1 MTGRRQNSIGDR
13 VLMALVF
20 LFLYAPIIILIV
32 FSFNAGT
39 SSSVWKGFSLKWYES
54 LLSNRL
60 IMNSVYTTLMV
71 SLLSTI
77 VAAIA
82 GTFAAIGLYAMSR
95 RRRAI
100 VNSVNNIPMM
110 NADIVTGVSLCLLFV
125 VFFNGWGAFAGWV
138 NSWQSAV
145 VLPERLTMGFGTLLI
160 AHICF
165 NIPYVILSVGPKLRQ
180 MDRNLIDAAQDL
192 GCTWMQA
199 FWRVVIPEIQMTV
212 ADYMRQVHTWCKE
225 YVENFEKKGGNLIFT
240 GSTGVGKTFLTNCIA
255 KALIDQYQSVIYLSS
270 NDLFDVFSKNKFHY
284 DTEEEMKD
292 MYQYILDCDLLIIDD
307 LGTELNNTFVSSQL
321 FYCINERLLRKKSTI
336 ISTNLSMTM
345 LRDTY
350 SDRISSRII
359 SQYSIIPLYGDDIR
373 TKIV

>member
-1 MTGRRQNSIGDR
+1 MSLNNSQYNAIMRIYNQRQFQDKYEQDQRREEVYQKVPQIRQIEDEISSQAVRCARKLLDGDT
-13 VLMALVF
+13 
-20 LFLYAPIIILIV
+20 
-32 FSFNAGT
+32 NA
-39 SSSVWKGFSLKWYES
+39 KEELKQHIEDLREQKEV
-54 LLSNRL
+54 LLSAFGFPADYMEMHYACPECQDTGYVDGRKCRCFKKEEIRL
-60 IMNSVYTTLMV
+60 LYSQSNIEEV
-71 SLLSTI
+71 LLRENFDS
-77 VAAIA
+77 
-82 GTFAAIGLYAMSR
+82 FSYEYY
-95 RRRAI
+95 
-100 VNSVNNIPMM
+100 
-110 NADIVTGVSLCLLFV
+110 D
-125 VFFNGWGAFAGWV
+125 
-138 NSWQSAV
+138 
-145 VLPERLTMGFGTLLI
+145 
-160 AHICF
+160 
-165 NIPYVILSVGPKLRQ
+165 
-180 MDRNLIDAAQDL
+180 D
-192 GCTWMQA
+192 
-199 FWRVVIPEIQMTV
+199 RVVIPEIQMTV

-225 YVENFEKKGGNLIFT
+225 YVENFDAGERDMTKYIIGAISEMDTPLTPSAEGNLIFT

>member
-1 MTGRRQNSIGDR
+1 MSLNNSQYNAIMRIYNQRQFQDKYEQDQRREEVYQKVPQIRQIEDEISSQAVRCARKLLDGD
-13 VLMALVF
+13 A
-20 LFLYAPIIILIV
+20 
-32 FSFNAGT
+32 NA
-39 SSSVWKGFSLKWYES
+39 KEELKQHIEDLREQKEV
-54 LLSNRL
+54 LLSAFGFPADYMEMHYACPECQDTGYVDGRKCRCFKKEEIRL
-60 IMNSVYTTLMV
+60 LYSQSNIEEV
-71 SLLSTI
+71 LLRENFDS
-77 VAAIA
+77 
-82 GTFAAIGLYAMSR
+82 FSYEYY
-95 RRRAI
+95 
-100 VNSVNNIPMM
+100 
-110 NADIVTGVSLCLLFV
+110 D
-125 VFFNGWGAFAGWV
+125 
-138 NSWQSAV
+138 
-145 VLPERLTMGFGTLLI
+145 
-160 AHICF
+160 
-165 NIPYVILSVGPKLRQ
+165 
-180 MDRNLIDAAQDL
+180 D
-192 GCTWMQA
+192 
-199 FWRVVIPEIQMTV
+199 RVVIPEIQMTV

>member
-1 MTGRRQNSIGDR
+1 MSLNNSQYNAIMRIYNQRQFQDKYEQDQRREEVYQKVPQIRQIEDEISSQAVRCARKLLDGDT
-13 VLMALVF
+13 
-20 LFLYAPIIILIV
+20 
-32 FSFNAGT
+32 NA
-39 SSSVWKGFSLKWYES
+39 KEELKQHIEDLREQKEV
-54 LLSNRL
+54 LLSAFGFPADYMEMHYACPECQDTGYVDGRKCRCFKKEEIRL
-60 IMNSVYTTLMV
+60 LYSQSNNEEV
-71 SLLSTI
+71 LLRENFDS
-77 VAAIA
+77 
-82 GTFAAIGLYAMSR
+82 FSYEYY
-95 RRRAI
+95 
-100 VNSVNNIPMM
+100 
-110 NADIVTGVSLCLLFV
+110 D
-125 VFFNGWGAFAGWV
+125 
-138 NSWQSAV
+138 
-145 VLPERLTMGFGTLLI
+145 
-160 AHICF
+160 
-165 NIPYVILSVGPKLRQ
+165 
-180 MDRNLIDAAQDL
+180 D
-192 GCTWMQA
+192 
-199 FWRVVIPEIQMTV
+199 RVVIPEIQMTV

-307 LGTELNNTFVSSQL
+307 LGTELNNAFVSSQL

>member
-1 MTGRRQNSIGDR
+1 MSLNNSQYNAIMRIYNQRQFQDKYEQDQRREEVYQRVPQIRQIEDEISSQAVRCARKLLDGDT
-13 VLMALVF
+13 
-20 LFLYAPIIILIV
+20 
-32 FSFNAGT
+32 NA
-39 SSSVWKGFSLKWYES
+39 KEELKQHIEDLREQKEV
-54 LLSNRL
+54 LLSAFGFPADYMEMHYACPECQDTGYVDGRKCRCFKKEEIRL
-60 IMNSVYTTLMV
+60 LYSQSNIEEV
-71 SLLSTI
+71 LLRENFDS
-77 VAAIA
+77 
-82 GTFAAIGLYAMSR
+82 FSYEYY
-95 RRRAI
+95 
-100 VNSVNNIPMM
+100 
-110 NADIVTGVSLCLLFV
+110 D
-125 VFFNGWGAFAGWV
+125 
-138 NSWQSAV
+138 
-145 VLPERLTMGFGTLLI
+145 
-160 AHICF
+160 
-165 NIPYVILSVGPKLRQ
+165 
-180 MDRNLIDAAQDL
+180 D
-192 GCTWMQA
+192 
-199 FWRVVIPEIQMTV
+199 RVVIPEIQMTV

>member
-1 MTGRRQNSIGDR
+1 MSLNNSQYNAIMRIYNQRQFQDKYEQDQRREEVYQKVPQIRQIEDEISSQAVRCARKLLDGDT
-13 VLMALVF
+13 
-20 LFLYAPIIILIV
+20 
-32 FSFNAGT
+32 NA
-39 SSSVWKGFSLKWYES
+39 KEELKQHIEDLREQKEV
-54 LLSNRL
+54 LLSAFGFPADYMEMHYACPECQDTGYVDGRKCRCFKKEEIRL
-60 IMNSVYTTLMV
+60 LYSQSNIEEV
-71 SLLSTI
+71 LLRENFDS
-77 VAAIA
+77 
-82 GTFAAIGLYAMSR
+82 FSYEYY
-95 RRRAI
+95 
-100 VNSVNNIPMM
+100 
-110 NADIVTGVSLCLLFV
+110 D
-125 VFFNGWGAFAGWV
+125 
-138 NSWQSAV
+138 
-145 VLPERLTMGFGTLLI
+145 
-160 AHICF
+160 
-165 NIPYVILSVGPKLRQ
+165 
-180 MDRNLIDAAQDL
+180 D
-192 GCTWMQA
+192 
-199 FWRVVIPEIQMTV
+199 RVVIPEIQMTV

-307 LGTELNNTFVSSQL
+307 LGTELINTFVSSQL

>member
-1 MTGRRQNSIGDR
+1 MSLNNSQYNAIMRIYNQRQFQDKYEQDQRREEVYQKVPQIRQIEDEISSQAVRCARKLLDGDT
-13 VLMALVF
+13 
-20 LFLYAPIIILIV
+20 
-32 FSFNAGT
+32 NA
-39 SSSVWKGFSLKWYES
+39 KEELKQHIEDLREQKEV
-54 LLSNRL
+54 LLSAFGFPADYMEMHYACPECQDTGYVDGRKCRCFKKEEIRL
-60 IMNSVYTTLMV
+60 LYSQSNIEEV
-71 SLLSTI
+71 LLRENFDS
-77 VAAIA
+77 
-82 GTFAAIGLYAMSR
+82 FSYEYY
-95 RRRAI
+95 
-100 VNSVNNIPMM
+100 
-110 NADIVTGVSLCLLFV
+110 D
-125 VFFNGWGAFAGWV
+125 
-138 NSWQSAV
+138 
-145 VLPERLTMGFGTLLI
+145 
-160 AHICF
+160 
-165 NIPYVILSVGPKLRQ
+165 
-180 MDRNLIDAAQDL
+180 D
-192 GCTWMQA
+192 
-199 FWRVVIPEIQMTV
+199 RVVIPEIQMTV

-284 DTEEEMKD
+284 DTEEKMKD

>member
-1 MTGRRQNSIGDR
+1 MSLNNSQYNAIMRIYNQRQFQDKYEQDQRREEVYQKVPQIRQIEDEISSQAVRCARKLLDGDT
-13 VLMALVF
+13 
-20 LFLYAPIIILIV
+20 
-32 FSFNAGT
+32 NA
-39 SSSVWKGFSLKWYES
+39 KEELKQHIEDLREQKEV
-54 LLSNRL
+54 LLSAFGFPADYMEMHYACPECQDTGYVDGRKCRCFKKEEIRL
-60 IMNSVYTTLMV
+60 LYSQSNIEEV
-71 SLLSTI
+71 LLRENFDS
-77 VAAIA
+77 
-82 GTFAAIGLYAMSR
+82 FSYEYY
-95 RRRAI
+95 
-100 VNSVNNIPMM
+100 
-110 NADIVTGVSLCLLFV
+110 D
-125 VFFNGWGAFAGWV
+125 
-138 NSWQSAV
+138 
-145 VLPERLTMGFGTLLI
+145 
-160 AHICF
+160 
-165 NIPYVILSVGPKLRQ
+165 
-180 MDRNLIDAAQDL
+180 D
-192 GCTWMQA
+192 
-199 FWRVVIPEIQMTV
+199 RVVIPEIQMTV

-240 GSTGVGKTFLTNCIA
+240 GSPGVGKTFLTNCIA

>member
-1 MTGRRQNSIGDR
+1 MSLNNSQYNAIMRIYNQRQFQDKYEQDQRREEVYQKVPQIRQIEDEISSQAVRCARKLLDGDT
-13 VLMALVF
+13 
-20 LFLYAPIIILIV
+20 
-32 FSFNAGT
+32 NA
-39 SSSVWKGFSLKWYES
+39 KEELKQHIEDLREQKEV
-54 LLSNRL
+54 LLSAFGFPADYMEMHYACPECQDTGYVDGRKCRCFKKEEIRL
-60 IMNSVYTTLMV
+60 LYSQSNIDEV
-71 SLLSTI
+71 LLRENFDS
-77 VAAIA
+77 
-82 GTFAAIGLYAMSR
+82 FSYEYY
-95 RRRAI
+95 
-100 VNSVNNIPMM
+100 
-110 NADIVTGVSLCLLFV
+110 D
-125 VFFNGWGAFAGWV
+125 
-138 NSWQSAV
+138 
-145 VLPERLTMGFGTLLI
+145 
-160 AHICF
+160 
-165 NIPYVILSVGPKLRQ
+165 
-180 MDRNLIDAAQDL
+180 D
-192 GCTWMQA
+192 
-199 FWRVVIPEIQMTV
+199 RVVIPEIQMTV

>member
-1 MTGRRQNSIGDR
+1 MSLNNSQYNAIMRIYNQRQFQDKYEQDQRREEVYQKVPQIRQIEDEISSQAVRCARKLLDGDT
-13 VLMALVF
+13 
-20 LFLYAPIIILIV
+20 
-32 FSFNAGT
+32 NA
-39 SSSVWKGFSLKWYES
+39 KEELKQHIEDLREQKEV
-54 LLSNRL
+54 LLSAFGFPADYMEMHYACPECQDTGYVDGRKCRCFKKEEIRL
-60 IMNSVYTTLMV
+60 LYSQSNIEEV
-71 SLLSTI
+71 LLRENFDS
-77 VAAIA
+77 
-82 GTFAAIGLYAMSR
+82 FSYEYY
-95 RRRAI
+95 
-100 VNSVNNIPMM
+100 
-110 NADIVTGVSLCLLFV
+110 DD
-125 VFFNGWGAFAGWV
+125 
-138 NSWQSAV
+138 Q
-145 VLPERLTMGFGTLLI
+145 
-160 AHICF
+160 
-165 NIPYVILSVGPKLRQ
+165 
-180 MDRNLIDAAQDL
+180 
-192 GCTWMQA
+192 
-199 FWRVVIPEIQMTV
+199 VVIPEIQMTV

>member
-1 MTGRRQNSIGDR
+1 MSLNNSQYNAIMRIYNQRQFQDKYEQDQRREEVYQKVPQIRQIEDEISSQAVRCARKLLDGDT
-13 VLMALVF
+13 
-20 LFLYAPIIILIV
+20 
-32 FSFNAGT
+32 NA
-39 SSSVWKGFSLKWYES
+39 KEELKQHIEDLREQKEV
-54 LLSNRL
+54 LLSAFGFPADYMEMHYACPECQDTGYVDGRKCRCFKKEEIRL
-60 IMNSVYTTLMV
+60 LYSQSNIEEV
-71 SLLSTI
+71 LLRENFES
-77 VAAIA
+77 
-82 GTFAAIGLYAMSR
+82 FSYEYY
-95 RRRAI
+95 
-100 VNSVNNIPMM
+100 
-110 NADIVTGVSLCLLFV
+110 D
-125 VFFNGWGAFAGWV
+125 
-138 NSWQSAV
+138 
-145 VLPERLTMGFGTLLI
+145 
-160 AHICF
+160 
-165 NIPYVILSVGPKLRQ
+165 
-180 MDRNLIDAAQDL
+180 D
-192 GCTWMQA
+192 
-199 FWRVVIPEIQMTV
+199 RVVIPEIQMTV

>member
-1 MTGRRQNSIGDR
+1 MSLNNSQYNAIMRIYNQRQFQDKYEQDQRREEVYQKVPQIRQIEDEISSQAVRCARKLLDGDT
-13 VLMALVF
+13 
-20 LFLYAPIIILIV
+20 
-32 FSFNAGT
+32 NA
-39 SSSVWKGFSLKWYES
+39 KEELKQHIEDLREQKEV
-54 LLSNRL
+54 LLSAFGFPADYMEMHYACPECQDTGYVDGRKCRCFKKEEIRL
-60 IMNSVYTTLMV
+60 LYSQSNIEEV
-71 SLLSTI
+71 LLRENFDS
-77 VAAIA
+77 
-82 GTFAAIGLYAMSR
+82 FSYEYY
-95 RRRAI
+95 
-100 VNSVNNIPMM
+100 
-110 NADIVTGVSLCLLFV
+110 D
-125 VFFNGWGAFAGWV
+125 
-138 NSWQSAV
+138 
-145 VLPERLTMGFGTLLI
+145 
-160 AHICF
+160 
-165 NIPYVILSVGPKLRQ
+165 
-180 MDRNLIDAAQDL
+180 D
-192 GCTWMQA
+192 
-199 FWRVVIPEIQMTV
+199 RVVIPEIQMTV

-359 SQYSIIPLYGDDIR
+359 SQYSISPLYGDDIR

>member
-1 MTGRRQNSIGDR
+1 MSLNNSQYNAIMRIYNQRQFQDKYEQDQRREEVYQKVPQIKQIEDEISSQAVRCARRLLDGDT
-13 VLMALVF
+13 
-20 LFLYAPIIILIV
+20 
-32 FSFNAGT
+32 NA
-39 SSSVWKGFSLKWYES
+39 KEELKQHIEDLREQKEV
-54 LLSNRL
+54 LLSAFGFPADYMEMHYACPECQDTGYVDGRKCRCFKKEEIRL
-60 IMNSVYTTLMV
+60 LYSQSNIEEV
-71 SLLSTI
+71 LLRENFDS
-77 VAAIA
+77 
-82 GTFAAIGLYAMSR
+82 FSYEYY
-95 RRRAI
+95 
-100 VNSVNNIPMM
+100 
-110 NADIVTGVSLCLLFV
+110 D
-125 VFFNGWGAFAGWV
+125 
-138 NSWQSAV
+138 
-145 VLPERLTMGFGTLLI
+145 
-160 AHICF
+160 
-165 NIPYVILSVGPKLRQ
+165 
-180 MDRNLIDAAQDL
+180 D
-192 GCTWMQA
+192 
-199 FWRVVIPEIQMTV
+199 RVVIPEIQMTV

>member
-1 MTGRRQNSIGDR
+1 MSLNNSQYNAIMRIYNQRQFQDKYEQDQRREEVYQKVPQIRQIEDEISSQAVRCARKLLDGDT
-13 VLMALVF
+13 
-20 LFLYAPIIILIV
+20 
-32 FSFNAGT
+32 NA
-39 SSSVWKGFSLKWYES
+39 KEELKQHIEDLREQKEV
-54 LLSNRL
+54 LLSAFGFPADYMEMHYACPECQDTGYVDGRKCRCFKKEEIRL
-60 IMNSVYTTLMV
+60 LYSQSNIEEV
-71 SLLSTI
+71 LLRENFDS
-77 VAAIA
+77 
-82 GTFAAIGLYAMSR
+82 FSYEYY
-95 RRRAI
+95 
-100 VNSVNNIPMM
+100 
-110 NADIVTGVSLCLLFV
+110 D
-125 VFFNGWGAFAGWV
+125 
-138 NSWQSAV
+138 
-145 VLPERLTMGFGTLLI
+145 
-160 AHICF
+160 
-165 NIPYVILSVGPKLRQ
+165 
-180 MDRNLIDAAQDL
+180 D
-192 GCTWMQA
+192 
-199 FWRVVIPEIQMTV
+199 RVVIPEIQMTV

-350 SDRISSRII
+350 SD
-359 SQYSIIPLYGDDIR
+359 LWDWFH
-373 TKIV
+373 

>member
-1 MTGRRQNSIGDR
+1 MSLNNSQYNAIMRIYNQRQFQDKYEQDQRREEVYQKVPQIRQIEDEISSQAVRCARKLFDGDT
-13 VLMALVF
+13 
-20 LFLYAPIIILIV
+20 
-32 FSFNAGT
+32 NA
-39 SSSVWKGFSLKWYES
+39 KEELKQHIEDLREQKEV
-54 LLSNRL
+54 LLSAFGFPADYMEMHYACPECQDTGYVDGRKCRCFKKEEIRL
-60 IMNSVYTTLMV
+60 LYSQSNIEEV
-71 SLLSTI
+71 LLRENFDS
-77 VAAIA
+77 
-82 GTFAAIGLYAMSR
+82 FSYEYY
-95 RRRAI
+95 
-100 VNSVNNIPMM
+100 
-110 NADIVTGVSLCLLFV
+110 D
-125 VFFNGWGAFAGWV
+125 
-138 NSWQSAV
+138 
-145 VLPERLTMGFGTLLI
+145 
-160 AHICF
+160 
-165 NIPYVILSVGPKLRQ
+165 
-180 MDRNLIDAAQDL
+180 D
-192 GCTWMQA
+192 
-199 FWRVVIPEIQMTV
+199 RVVIPEIQMTV

-307 LGTELNNTFVSSQL
+307 LGTELNNAFVSSQL

>member
-1 MTGRRQNSIGDR
+1 MSLNNSQYNAIMRIYNQRQFQDKYEQDQRREEVYQKVPQIRQIEDEISSQAVRCARKLLDGDT
-13 VLMALVF
+13 
-20 LFLYAPIIILIV
+20 
-32 FSFNAGT
+32 NA
-39 SSSVWKGFSLKWYES
+39 KEELKQHIEDLREQKEV
-54 LLSNRL
+54 LLSAFGFPADYMEMHYACPECQDTGYVDGRKCRCFKKEEIRL
-60 IMNSVYTTLMV
+60 LYSQSNIEEV
-71 SLLSTI
+71 LLRENFDS
-77 VAAIA
+77 
-82 GTFAAIGLYAMSR
+82 FSYEYY
-95 RRRAI
+95 
-100 VNSVNNIPMM
+100 
-110 NADIVTGVSLCLLFV
+110 D
-125 VFFNGWGAFAGWV
+125 
-138 NSWQSAV
+138 
-145 VLPERLTMGFGTLLI
+145 
-160 AHICF
+160 
-165 NIPYVILSVGPKLRQ
+165 
-180 MDRNLIDAAQDL
+180 D
-192 GCTWMQA
+192 
-199 FWRVVIPEIQMTV
+199 RVVIPEIQMTV

-225 YVENFEKKGGNLIFT
+225 YVENFEKKGDNLIFT

>member
-1 MTGRRQNSIGDR
+1 MSLNNSQYNAIMRIYNQRQFQDKYEQDQRREEVYQKVPQIRQIEDEISSQAVRCARKLLDGDT
-13 VLMALVF
+13 
-20 LFLYAPIIILIV
+20 
-32 FSFNAGT
+32 NA
-39 SSSVWKGFSLKWYES
+39 KEELKQHIEDLREQKEV
-54 LLSNRL
+54 LLSAFGFPADYMEMHYACPECQDTGYVDGRKCRCFKKEEIRL
-60 IMNSVYTTLMV
+60 LYSQSNIEEV
-71 SLLSTI
+71 LLRENFDS
-77 VAAIA
+77 
-82 GTFAAIGLYAMSR
+82 FSYEYY
-95 RRRAI
+95 
-100 VNSVNNIPMM
+100 
-110 NADIVTGVSLCLLFV
+110 D
-125 VFFNGWGAFAGWV
+125 
-138 NSWQSAV
+138 
-145 VLPERLTMGFGTLLI
+145 
-160 AHICF
+160 
-165 NIPYVILSVGPKLRQ
+165 
-180 MDRNLIDAAQDL
+180 D
-192 GCTWMQA
+192 
-199 FWRVVIPEIQMTV
+199 RVVIPEIQMTV

-321 FYCINERLLRKKSTI
+321 FYCINERLLLKKSTI

>member
-1 MTGRRQNSIGDR
+1 MTLNNSQYNAIMRIYNQRQFQDKYEQDQRREEVYQKVPQIRQIEDEISSQAVRCARKLLDGD
-13 VLMALVF
+13 A
-20 LFLYAPIIILIV
+20 
-32 FSFNAGT
+32 NA
-39 SSSVWKGFSLKWYES
+39 KEELKQHIEDLREQKEV
-54 LLSNRL
+54 LLSAFGFPADYMEMHYACPDCQDTGYVDGRKCRCFKKEEIRL
-60 IMNSVYTTLMV
+60 LYSQSNIEEV
-71 SLLSTI
+71 LLRENFDS
-77 VAAIA
+77 
-82 GTFAAIGLYAMSR
+82 FSYEYY
-95 RRRAI
+95 
-100 VNSVNNIPMM
+100 
-110 NADIVTGVSLCLLFV
+110 D
-125 VFFNGWGAFAGWV
+125 
-138 NSWQSAV
+138 
-145 VLPERLTMGFGTLLI
+145 
-160 AHICF
+160 
-165 NIPYVILSVGPKLRQ
+165 
-180 MDRNLIDAAQDL
+180 D
-192 GCTWMQA
+192 
-199 FWRVVIPEIQMTV
+199 RVVIPEIQMTV

>member
-1 MTGRRQNSIGDR
+1 MSLNNSQYNAIMRIYNQRQFQDKYEQDQRREEVYQKVPQIRQIEDEISSQAVRCARKLLDGDT
-13 VLMALVF
+13 
-20 LFLYAPIIILIV
+20 
-32 FSFNAGT
+32 NA
-39 SSSVWKGFSLKWYES
+39 KEELKQHIEDLREQKEV
-54 LLSNRL
+54 LLSAFGFPADYMEMHYACPECQDTGYVDGRKCRCFKKEEIRL
-60 IMNSVYTTLMV
+60 LYSQSNIEEV
-71 SLLSTI
+71 LLRENFDS
-77 VAAIA
+77 
-82 GTFAAIGLYAMSR
+82 FSYEYY
-95 RRRAI
+95 
-100 VNSVNNIPMM
+100 
-110 NADIVTGVSLCLLFV
+110 D
-125 VFFNGWGAFAGWV
+125 
-138 NSWQSAV
+138 
-145 VLPERLTMGFGTLLI
+145 
-160 AHICF
+160 
-165 NIPYVILSVGPKLRQ
+165 
-180 MDRNLIDAAQDL
+180 D
-192 GCTWMQA
+192 
-199 FWRVVIPEIQMTV
+199 RVVIPEIQMTV

-240 GSTGVGKTFLTNCIA
+240 GSTGVGKTFLTNCID

-270 NDLFDVFSKNKFHY
+270 NDLFDVFSKNKFHH

>member
-1 MTGRRQNSIGDR
+1 MSLNNSQYNAIMRIYNQRQFQDKYEQDQRREEVYQKVPQIKQIEDEISSQAVRCARRLLNGDTNAKEELKQHIEDLR
-13 VLMALVF
+13 EQKEVLLSAF
-20 LFLYAPIIILIV
+20 
-32 FSFNAGT
+32 
-39 SSSVWKGFSLKWYES
+39 GFSADYMEMHYICPECQDTGYIDGKKCRCFKKEEIRLLYSQSNIEEVLLRENFDSFSYE
-54 LLSNRL
+54 
-60 IMNSVYTTLMV
+60 Y
-71 SLLSTI
+71 
-77 VAAIA
+77 
-82 GTFAAIGLYAMSR
+82 Y
-95 RRRAI
+95 
-100 VNSVNNIPMM
+100 
-110 NADIVTGVSLCLLFV
+110 D
-125 VFFNGWGAFAGWV
+125 
-138 NSWQSAV
+138 
-145 VLPERLTMGFGTLLI
+145 
-160 AHICF
+160 
-165 NIPYVILSVGPKLRQ
+165 
-180 MDRNLIDAAQDL
+180 D
-192 GCTWMQA
+192 
-199 FWRVVIPEIQMTV
+199 RVVIPEIQMTV

>member
-1 MTGRRQNSIGDR
+1 MRRHKEKMSLNNSQYNAIMRIYNQRQFQDKYEQDQRREEVYQKVPQIRQIEDEISSQAVRCARKLLDGDT
-13 VLMALVF
+13 
-20 LFLYAPIIILIV
+20 
-32 FSFNAGT
+32 NA
-39 SSSVWKGFSLKWYES
+39 KEELKQHIEDLREQKEV
-54 LLSNRL
+54 LLSAFGFPADYMEMHYVCPECQDTGYVDGRKCRCFKKEEIRL
-60 IMNSVYTTLMV
+60 LYSQSNIEEV
-71 SLLSTI
+71 LLRENFDS
-77 VAAIA
+77 
-82 GTFAAIGLYAMSR
+82 FSYEYY
-95 RRRAI
+95 
-100 VNSVNNIPMM
+100 
-110 NADIVTGVSLCLLFV
+110 D
-125 VFFNGWGAFAGWV
+125 
-138 NSWQSAV
+138 
-145 VLPERLTMGFGTLLI
+145 
-160 AHICF
+160 
-165 NIPYVILSVGPKLRQ
+165 
-180 MDRNLIDAAQDL
+180 D
-192 GCTWMQA
+192 
-199 FWRVVIPEIQMTV
+199 RVVIPEIQMTV

>member
-1 MTGRRQNSIGDR
+1 MSLNNSQYNAIMRIYNQPQFQDKYEQDQRREEVYQKVPQIRQIEDEISSQAVRCARKLLDGDT
-13 VLMALVF
+13 
-20 LFLYAPIIILIV
+20 
-32 FSFNAGT
+32 NA
-39 SSSVWKGFSLKWYES
+39 KEELKQHIEDLREQKEV
-54 LLSNRL
+54 LLSAFGFPADYMEMHYVCPECQDTGYVDGRKCRCFKKEEIRL
-60 IMNSVYTTLMV
+60 LYSQSNIEEV
-71 SLLSTI
+71 LLRENFDS
-77 VAAIA
+77 
-82 GTFAAIGLYAMSR
+82 FSYEYY
-95 RRRAI
+95 
-100 VNSVNNIPMM
+100 
-110 NADIVTGVSLCLLFV
+110 D
-125 VFFNGWGAFAGWV
+125 
-138 NSWQSAV
+138 
-145 VLPERLTMGFGTLLI
+145 
-160 AHICF
+160 
-165 NIPYVILSVGPKLRQ
+165 
-180 MDRNLIDAAQDL
+180 D
-192 GCTWMQA
+192 
-199 FWRVVIPEIQMTV
+199 RVVIPEIQMTV